1 MVIGQDNLPWSI
13 LTVVRA
19 RFIKIIWQKRWNIS
33 LDLVDADLTTGDT
46 RWHSTESRH
55 KHSLKYPSDC
65 VECGLWCWWWW
76 SVLVKCDNNVV
87 DLSTSDI
94 ADTLLLPSFILAG
107 RWSPLQS
114 NLEIQMLEASPVL
127 CHQHIVDI
135 PGQSDRQP
143 DTLYC
148 TSDWRLAEIYLLL
161 LPRHY
166 QEINVQHRLCSD
178 VWPVIGQIIKRPHLA
193 WQDIT

>member
-33 LDLVDADLTTGDT
+33 LDLVDVDLTTGDT

-94 ADTLLLPSFILAG
+94 ADTLLLPSFILADRHFTQTWKSKCRRRG
-107 RWSPLQS
+107 
-114 NLEIQMLEASPVL
+114 VL

-135 PGQSDRQP
+135 PGPGTIWQANTLHPVLSDR
-143 DTLYC
+143 
-148 TSDWRLAEIYLLL
+148 RLAEIYLLL

-166 QEINVQHRLCSD
+166 QEINVHHRVCS
-178 VWPVIGQIIKRPHLA
+178 GQSLVKL
-193 WQDIT
+193 